1 MHVYIIPISIILL
14 KCLLS
19 IMEHIMIDFL
29 NFAASCHLFMQL
41 TYRGNHAH
49 RAKVDN
55 SADAPTLST
64 LFSMMSNATTAQL
77 ADVPDDF
84 AAIRA
89 P

>member
-1 MHVYIIPISIILL
+1 MKTNNFHMCNHFTL
-14 KCLLS
+14 KNYDGDVVQT
-19 IMEHIMIDFL
+19 IMI
-29 NFAASCHLFMQL
+29 SYI
-41 TYRGNHAH
+41 YRIINVSRNHAH
-49 RAKVDN
+49 RVKVDN

-64 LFSMMSNATTAQL
+64 LFNMMSNATTAQL